1 MGTLLKFEFKR
12 FIKSR
17 VNWFFMAVLIAG
29 IILLFGLQ
37 LKDEASYM
45 TKISERYDL
54 NQKYSQSLS
63 VSYSTFI
70 KKEISMNGLSP
81 EQMIANR
88 DYYNE
93 QAKDEQAMMVF
104 YKNNYEKDYEYLNF
118 VSNKLYNRVLQGMKA
133 GVESKEEYERRGY
146 VENDIQLKADYTK
159 YLMDAKIKPMINDY
173 KVNGANGMKL
183 FFSSKYVIFILVMIL
198 FMIIEVYVREIL
210 EGSFKMYQTM
220 PWRRGKLFLAR
231 GIFVVMLSFVLL
243 LAGAGIYFLLCTL
256 KGGIGD
262 FAYPIMT
269 RQSLL
274 HWTSD
279 GTAASLLLLPTWKYI
294 VMGFVMVMA
303 VILFSIAVVNW
314 IALLVD
320 SQSKTIGVMVTL
332 ILAAFVFASFLPKTV
347 LVNFWYPYSYVFVDK
362 VLLVLSRSNF
372 IMGIL
377 VNLIGF
383 AIVSGMSYVTYL
395 RKDFVGARE

>member
-1 MGTLLKFEFKR
+1 MGALLKFEFKR

-29 IILLFGLQ
+29 ILLLFGLQ

-54 NQKYSQSLS
+54 NQKYSQSMS

-70 KKEISMNGLSP
+70 KKEISMLGLTL
-81 EQMIANR
+81 EQMTVNR

-118 VSNKLYNRVLQGMKA
+118 VSNKLYNRVLQGMKD
-133 GVESKEEYERRGY
+133 GVETKEDYERRGY
-146 VENDIQLKADYTK
+146 VENDIQLKADYTQ
-159 YLMDAKIKPMINDY
+159 YLMDAKIKPMINEY

-183 FFSSKYVIFILVMIL
+183 FFSSKYVIFIIVMIL
-198 FMIIEVYVREIL
+198 FMIIEIYVREIL

-220 PWRRGKLFLAR
+220 PWRRGKLFIAR
-231 GIFVVMLSFVLL
+231 GTFVVLLSFTLL
-243 LAGAGIYFLLCTL
+243 FASAGIYFLLCTL

-274 HWTSD
+274 NWTSD
-279 GTAASLLLLPTWKYI
+279 GTTASLLLLPTWQYI
-294 VMGFVMVMA
+294 VMGFAMVMT

-314 IALLVD
+314 IALLAD
-320 SQSKTIGVMVTL
+320 SQSKTIGVIVML
-332 ILAAFVFASFLPKTV
+332 ILAAFVFANFLPKEV
-347 LVNFWYPYSYVFVDK
+347 FVNFWYPYSYVFVDK
-362 VLLVLSRSNF
+362 VMLVLSRSNYT
-372 IMGIL
+372 MGVL
-377 VNLIGF
+377 VNLLGF
-383 AIVSGMSYVTYL
+383 IVVGSMSYITYI